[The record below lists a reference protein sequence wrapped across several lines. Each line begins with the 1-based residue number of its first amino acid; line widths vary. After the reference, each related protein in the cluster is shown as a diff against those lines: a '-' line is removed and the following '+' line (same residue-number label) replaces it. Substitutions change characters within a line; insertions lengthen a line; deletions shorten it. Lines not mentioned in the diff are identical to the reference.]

1 MALSKV
7 FTPSDRTR
15 FARLALIIVEELTP
29 ILLDVLEKEI
39 SPRVI
44 FNTVKAN
51 TPLFKIIRKDQL
63 LVIQNAHTD
72 GYRDF
77 DITLLNTLIRNLCS
91 NIPSPTQGWGIT
103 EMPSQG
109 EIVGE
114 KKSKIIKDQIEFK
127 ETIYPTYMDIASD
140 VQNRISQ
147 LEKEYGDLSTAL
159 TKHGED
165 WHRKID
171 QLVKKLKAEVAEMK
185 ITQLK
190 TLQKHLVEM
199 NKNIT
204 EIKDVVNSA
213 EIALDTQDISKLFAV
228 KSNLDRYRKLP
239 QEIHED
245 NTKTSEAGSSSPVKH
260 LLDEPETVT
269 TIDTGYSE
277 LYSVACLSDEGI
289 WTSGDDNTMKLF
301 SINQGSLLKSITTT
315 SGTWPEDKAV
325 TKIMDLVYTDYHD
338 RTVNIVKNE
347 EVIKLQNWG
356 PDGICST
363 SSGDLMVI
371 MISDDNKLLQ
381 TKVVRYSGSTEKQTI
396 QFDDQTDPKNDCVHI
411 IDQDEQF
418 LHYINCG
425 LSYPWGLCKDTN
437 DNLFAAQWGNRQME
451 IPLPALDYL
460 EGPEY
465 MTSCDLCKTAM
476 VQLYCDICLCKLCIE
491 EDVASELTKPH
502 TVVG

>member
-1 MALSKV
+1 
-7 FTPSDRTR
+7 
-15 FARLALIIVEELTP
+15 
-29 ILLDVLEKEI
+29 
-39 SPRVI
+39 
-44 FNTVKAN
+44 
-51 TPLFKIIRKDQL
+51 
-63 LVIQNAHTD
+63 
-72 GYRDF
+72 
-77 DITLLNTLIRNLCS
+77 
-91 NIPSPTQGWGIT
+91 
-103 EMPSQG
+103 
-109 EIVGE
+109 
-114 KKSKIIKDQIEFK
+114 
-127 ETIYPTYMDIASD
+127 MDIASD

-239 QEIHED
+239 QEIVISNLKFLPGKIQQKELSNLFGTLLSSSLTSDEHGYSM
-245 NTKTSEAGSSSPVKH
+245 KTTQNSPEAGSSSPVKH

-315 SGTWPEDKAV
+315 SGNWPEDKAV

-396 QFDDQTDPKNDCVHI
+396 QFDDQSKPLYSIGDHNTYYITENRNLDICVSDTDPKNDCVHI

-502 TVVG
+502 TVVR